1 MSSTTP
7 LFRTPEIFL
16 IPHVP
21 ILNWATLLISTL
33 IVIDVATE
41 IADYHKSLDVHYNNI
56 NNPKKK
62 SKKEQQRSTKLTQQ
76 KAKKLVNITALQVTT
91 FSLLS
96 IYLSTQLVKRYTS
109 GIDGRMAYVLEGISR
124 LEASHLMAYISY
136 KTPRWI
142 GVYHSPKLVYRKLS
156 SKHVGVG
163 HQGDDG
169 DGTTSFEEEL
179 KFHVRYTI
187 GQYFVFVGCLCLPHT
202 SGQFLSTVLGF
213 LLGFGIESIIV
224 FARRGNGERKF
235 FVAST
240 ASLVFTFLA
249 SVMFADGCHYIQVVW
264 GSGLLFSEWGLGI
277 ATFSSALA
285 VILFTHFYQ
294 LQRTVRKLYVE
305 RRISKHETKENTA
318 IHLIESHLFSSVISK
333 SSSRKGSMIASLGLS
348 EEERALLIEEIS
360 RDDHSEMSDT
370 QQPRST
376 NLSTT
381 TDEDCSGSTA
391 TTATAKSTWAL
402 LKMRLFSPTDLIVFS
417 KFEYYL
423 GIIMSLASLFIVIVN
438 IGATHQ
444 VNIVRANYS
453 KVHDTLYGQINEG
466 EVCAWSQIGGKIATF
481 SNKTDALNAGF
492 TIAHCGPCGQCSNW
506 QDLRLQYTTRTY
518 LAKESFRCSKKSL
531 VYGASAVHKCLQEEP
546 IGFSDSCAR
555 CWTEDILCARRNC
568 AFIFLQSN
576 MINTVSNF
584 EVGSDTI
591 TSATCEEAMCELVF
605 VPCSGANRRRMN
617 ITSMI
622 ARPGDQ
628 QCGIVD
634 VDWEEIFGEGNVH
647 GFGRE
652 KEGSKDEL

>member
-7 LFRTPEIFL
+7 LFRTRTPEIFL
-16 IPHVP
+16 IPRVP

-41 IADYHKSLDVHYNNI
+41 IADYHKSLDVHYNNNI
-56 NNPKKK
+56 NSPKKK
-62 SKKEQQRSTKLTQQ
+62 SKKEQQRSTNLTQQ
-76 KAKKLVNITALQVTT
+76 KAKKVVNITALQVTI
-91 FSLLS
+91 FFLLS

-109 GIDGRMAYVLEGISR
+109 GIDGRMIYVLEGIGR

-142 GVYHSPKLVYRKLS
+142 GVYHSPNLVDRKLS

-163 HQGDDG
+163 HQ
-169 DGTTSFEEEL
+169 SEEEL
-179 KFHVRYTI
+179 KFHVRYTL

-202 SGQFLSTVLGF
+202 SGQSLSTVLGF
-213 LLGFGIESIIV
+213 LLGFSIEYIIV
-224 FARRGNGERKF
+224 FARRGDGERKF

-240 ASLVFTFLA
+240 ASLVFAFLA

-285 VILFTHFYQ
+285 VIMITHFSQ

-305 RRISKHETKENTA
+305 RRISKHETKDKTA

-333 SSSRKGSMIASLGLS
+333 SSSRKGSIIASLGLS
-348 EEERALLIEEIS
+348 EEKRALLIEEIS
-360 RDDHSEMSDT
+360 RDDSEMSDT
-370 QQPRST
+370 PQPRST
-376 NLSTT
+376 TLSIITKQNS
-381 TDEDCSGSTA
+381 SGSTA
-391 TTATAKSTWAL
+391 DAPTKTTTTSSTWKL

-417 KFEYYL
+417 KLEYYL
-423 GIIMSLASLFIVIVN
+423 GIFMSLASLFIVIVN

-444 VNIVRANYS
+444 VNNVRANYS

-466 EVCAWSQIGGKIATF
+466 EVCAWSEIGGTITTF
-481 SNKTDALNAGF
+481 ANKEDALNAGF
-492 TIAHCGPCGQCSNW
+492 TIAHCGACGQCSNW

-584 EVGSDTI
+584 QVGSDTI

-628 QCGIVD
+628 QCGIVNL
-634 VDWEEIFGEGNVH
+634 DWEEIFGEGSVY
-647 GFGRE
+647 GFGR
-652 KEGSKDEL
+652 KEEGGGGNNDEL